1 MLSPFLLAPDDS
13 AARAASTKQ
22 WLASL
27 AVSPAARAALN
38 TAIDAIASGNRR
50 AASSAIAALIEVATP
65 QLDSASAAELKELAT
80 ELAG

>member
-1 MLSPFLLAPDDS
+1 MIPPFLLSPGDS
-13 AARAASTKQ
+13 TARVASTKQ

-27 AVSPAARAALN
+27 AVAPAARAALN

-50 AASSAIAALIEVATP
+50 TASSAIAVLTDVATA

-80 ELAG
+80 ELGG